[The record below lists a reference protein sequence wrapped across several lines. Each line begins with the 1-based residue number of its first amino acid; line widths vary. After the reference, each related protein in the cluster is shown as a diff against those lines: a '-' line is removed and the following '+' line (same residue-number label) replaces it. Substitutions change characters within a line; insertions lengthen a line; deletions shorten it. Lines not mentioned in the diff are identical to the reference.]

1 MVIYGVVLL
10 LGVVSLVATGVAMS
24 PGYGRC
30 QTTTPPPYYTTTT
43 YATTSY
49 YTEAPQ
55 YYTNKAQEYYTTT
68 YAAPSYYTEVQKHY
82 SSPSFNTK
90 ELEYYTVIPSTT
102 PPRHRSTVNYIS

>member
-1 MVIYGVVLL
+1 MLTFKFFNCLVIYGVVLL

-30 QTTTPPPYYTTTT
+30 QTTTPRPYYTTTT

-55 YYTNKAQEYYTTT
+55 YYTTKAQ
-68 YAAPSYYTEVQKHY
+68 QLCNHG
-82 SSPSFNTK
+82 
-90 ELEYYTVIPSTT
+90 
-102 PPRHRSTVNYIS
+102 